1 MSFFLWSSIPDEEL
15 LTLAE
20 RGELQKSEILEQQT
34 LRMLKDSRSKA
45 LVENFAGQW
54 LQLRDL
60 EHKRPDAEAFP
71 DIDLDLARADLTL
84 ERRGTVPDERR
95 PGTEL
100 ERRVAEYA
108 EDGVALSRFTH
119 SGTCGPAEISEIS
132 NPLELSRTL
141 SLLLL
146 LVLASVLG
154 R

>member
-1 MSFFLWSSIPDEEL
+1 MTASFEFVEAKSAAESGDGLRWRLFAIASSWGP
-15 LTLAE
+15 
-20 RGELQKSEILEQQT
+20 GV
-34 LRMLKDSRSKA
+34 RS
-45 LVENFAGQW
+45 G
-54 LQLRDL
+54 DG
-60 EHKRPDAEAFP
+60 
-71 DIDLDLARADLTL
+71 DLDLARADLTL

-100 ERRVAEYA
+100 ERRVAECA

-119 SGTCGPAEISEIS
+119 SGTCGPAEISEMS
-132 NPLELSRTL
+132 NPLELSRML